1 MNKMSKRVLA
11 MAMAATMITGS
22 SAAVMASS
30 TTLLSRQQD
39 LQILKK
45 MNLYYILFATNTI
58 NGFRRM
64 TEKKEDAN
72 E

>member
-30 TTLLSRQQD
+30 TDASVNVDTKKAAENNLS
-39 LQILKK
+39 LIH
-45 MNLYYILFATNTI
+45 I
-58 NGFRRM
+58 
-64 TEKKEDAN
+64 
-72 E
+72 

>member
-30 TTLLSRQQD
+30 IWFLSD
-39 LQILKK
+39 C
-45 MNLYYILFATNTI
+45 LF
-58 NGFRRM
+58 
-64 TEKKEDAN
+64 
-72 E
+72 